1 MCRCRSHCL
10 LTDCAKL
17 PCLIGGCHQWYQV
30 LPPGRVPGGVASARR
45 AVFPCAPV
53 VDRSCTHK
61 VVVPCYRDMLPCRQ
75 QQDAVLSRHSL
86 TERGQSTLLNS
97 RVSLLSTTR
106 ELQYLP
112 AKLHYLAVDGKRQC
126 YLVNVCT
133 RPQHLATD
141 GGPSASPYGR
151 QALPLLTRGLI
162 LSRGSSTSWCCLVAP
177 PLTTRGRTASPPTM
191 QGYNTL
197 SVALPPVQG

>member
-106 ELQYLP
+106 GCNISLQS
-112 AKLHYLAVDGKRQC
+112 
-126 YLVNVCT
+126 CT
-133 RPQHLATD
+133 I
-141 GGPSASPYGR
+141 
-151 QALPLLTRGLI
+151 LLLMARGHVI
-162 LSRGSSTSWCCLVAP
+162 LSTSARGHST
-177 PLTTRGRTASPPTM
+177 SPPTEVLVPHRM
-191 QGYNTL
+191 
-197 SVALPPVQG
+197 ADKPCRC